1 MSFDPQ
7 NPRGAPRPS
16 APPTPSY
23 IPPQPVERRPPTAL
37 LAAIAILALVVLVA
51 AVYLIFN
58 GGGPPS
64 SPGPTQRASTSAS
77 TVAATPANSQ
87 APRTGAPTTG
97 ASLLPPT
104 PRGSPTTAYEAFL
117 LHVPD
122 AIRPS
127 CAQNATT
134 DPAIEFSAQCATT
147 DGIVVIYDEYGS
159 ADAMNAAY
167 QAEFASIHIDANSG
181 SCEDHATWPA
191 ESTYDVNGA
200 PAGHRLCA
208 DVAGAPTITWTDDQL
223 GILSVAT
230 GSAADAPGLI
240 AFWTNEAGPIP

>member
-1 MSFDPQ
+1 M
-7 NPRGAPRPS
+7 
-16 APPTPSY
+16 
-23 IPPQPVERRPPTAL
+23 L
-37 LAAIAILALVVLVA
+37 LAAIAVLALVVLVA

-58 GGGPPS
+58 NGAPTPTLQ
-64 SPGPTQRASTSAS
+64 PGPHASTSAS
-77 TVAATPANSQ
+77 SVAATPASSQ
-87 APRTGAPTTG
+87 PPRTGAPTTG
-97 ASLLPPT
+97 ASLPPPT
-104 PRGSPTTAYEAFL
+104 LHASPATAYEAFL

-122 AIRPS
+122 AIGPS

-134 DPAIEFSAQCATT
+134 DPAIQFSTQCATT
-147 DGIVVIYDEYGS
+147 TGIVVVYDEYGS
-159 ADAMNAAY
+159 VDAMNAAY
-167 QAEFASIHIDANSG
+167 QADFASIHIDANSG
-181 SCEDHATWPA
+181 SCEDHSTWPA

-223 GILSVAT
+223 EILSVAT

>member
-16 APPTPSY
+16 AAPTPSY
-23 IPPQPVERRPPTAL
+23 IPPQPVERRPPVAL
-37 LAAIAILALVVLVA
+37 LAAIAVLALIVLVA

-58 GGGPPS
+58 SGGSTSNPS
-64 SPGPTQRASTSAS
+64 PTSRASTSAS
-77 TVAATPANSQ
+77 SVTATPANSQ
-87 APRTGAPTTG
+87 PPRTGAPTTG
-97 ASLLPPT
+97 ASQPPPT
-104 PRGSPTTAYEAFL
+104 LRASPTTAYEAFL
-117 LHVPD
+117 LHVPG

-134 DPAIEFSAQCATT
+134 DPAIEFSTQCATT
-147 DGIVVIYDEYGS
+147 TGIAVIYDEYGTVDS
-159 ADAMNAAY
+159 MNAAY
-167 QAEFASIHIDANSG
+167 QAGFASIHIDANSG
-181 SCEDHATWPA
+181 SCEDHSTWPA

-208 DVAGAPTITWTDDQL
+208 DAAGAPTITWTDDQL
-223 GILSVAT
+223 DILSVAT